1 MSRVRIYIDEDAMQR
16 ALVVALRARRI
27 DVQSALDAG
36 MINRGDEDHLRWS
49 TKEERVLY
57 SFNLSDYAVLHNR
70 WLARGEVRWGIVL
83 APQQRYPVGEQL
95 RRLLHLVNR
104 RTALEM
110 RQRLEFLS
118 AWGR

>member
-27 DVQSALDAG
+27 DVQSALEAG

-57 SFNLSDYAVLHNR
+57 SFNLSDYAVLHDR
-70 WLARGEVRWGIVL
+70 WLARGEGHCGIVL
-83 APQQRYPVGEQL
+83 APQQLYPAGEQL
-95 RRLLHLVNR
+95 RRMLLLVNPCS
-104 RTALEM
+104 TPVTPHTP
-110 RQRLEFLS
+110 QVPS
-118 AWGR
+118 PS